1 MSRWGSNDANDL
13 RQLILGRNGDQF
25 VWRYRGN
32 LQERERDK
40 RLAAVPVEEPFQS
53 AALTHRER
61 PMYESS
67 SSSIRP
73 EV

>member
-1 MSRWGSNDANDL
+1 MFRWGSNDANDL
-13 RQLILGRNGDQF
+13 CQLILGRNGNQF
-25 VWRYRGN
+25 VWRYGGN
-32 LQERERDK
+32 LQERDGDK
-40 RLAAVPVEEPFQS
+40 RLVAVPVEDPLQT
-53 AALTHRER
+53 AAPTHRER